1 MPKVTDEYR
10 AGRRGEIV
18 DAALG
23 VFRRK
28 GFQAAS
34 MADIITESGQSAGA
48 IYGHFTSKSEIVL
61 EAAKRVVGERMIDV
75 QRLSESEQLVP
86 PAKLLR
92 VLVDGMTRDLGD
104 PTVVV
109 QIWGEAVTDPKIK
122 ALALNTYERLRTAL
136 RDYVALWY
144 SREHGLS
151 PVDATAIAARQV
163 PLFMAAV
170 QGYLLQRAILP
181 DFDAEAYFATLDDF
195 LPR

>member
-1 MPKVTDEYR
+1 VPKVTEEYR
-10 AGRRGEIV
+10 ASRRGDIV
-18 DAALG
+18 DAALA

-34 MADIITESGQSAGA
+34 MADIIAESGQSAGA

-61 EAAKRVVGERMIDV
+61 EAAKRVVGERVIDV
-75 QRLSESEQLVP
+75 RRLSEGERLVP
-86 PAKLLR
+86 PSKLLR

-122 ALALNTYERLRTAL
+122 ALALETFLRLHTAM
-136 RDYVALWY
+136 REYVTLWHT
-144 SREHGLS
+144 REHGLS
-151 PVDATAIAARQV
+151 REDAAAIATRQV
-163 PLFMAAV
+163 PLFMSAV
-170 QGYLLQRAILP
+170 QGYLLQRAIIP
-181 DFDAEAYFATLDDF
+181 GFDADDYFATLDDF